1 MITNLGA
8 GNPFDSMYKIQGVI
22 QKAGT
27 KEKIEFSF
35 THIGDSFRSG
45 LLEKGQL
52 SVRNLTGNGLKH
64 GQAQSLFAWVQ
75 RVHVW
80 VPNLLLGL
88 HELCTGSK
96 LLVWVQI
103 LHVWDPNVLLGFNVF
118 CIVSNTSCLGSE
130 PSCLR
135 SEPLLGFSDV

>member
-52 SVRNLTGNGLKH
+52 SVRNLTGNGLRH

-80 VPNLLLGL
+80 VPNLLLLQTIKLKRFWVADRQTQAILGYRPSNSIDFGL
-88 HELCTGSK
+88 QTVRLKRLWATDHQTRA
-96 LLVWVQI
+96 I
-103 LHVWDPNVLLGFNVF
+103 LGCRL
-118 CIVSNTSCLGSE
+118 
-130 PSCLR
+130 
-135 SEPLLGFSDV
+135 